1 MKIYLKEMDY
11 WMNASVDRKEKIMLK
26 IKDEVDLKELEKFGF
41 REDENDL
48 AQYKLNLCKE
58 DEGLDGF
65 IIYSDD
71 REINNYTVRN
81 DNLDILY
88 DLIQADL
95 VEKI

>member
-1 MKIYLKEMDY
+1 
-11 WMNASVDRKEKIMLK
+11 MNASVDRKEKIMLK